1 MEIWPERLKNYK
13 GTSKELKE
21 DSEEIELQLLK
32 KTKK

>member
-1 MEIWPERLKNYK
+1 MEIWPEQLKNYK